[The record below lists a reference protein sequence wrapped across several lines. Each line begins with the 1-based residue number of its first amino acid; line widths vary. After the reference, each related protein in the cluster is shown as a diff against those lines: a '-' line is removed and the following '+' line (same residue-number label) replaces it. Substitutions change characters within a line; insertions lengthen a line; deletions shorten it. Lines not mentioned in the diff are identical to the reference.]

1 MSISGLDVP
10 KELGFAPLPGY
21 VAIAFKLCAPAE
33 GDHVIVY
40 GYLAPAPAGVVTLP
54 ITVEGIVAA
63 SENTTFETAAGVLG
77 KQAVIVRATLG

>member
-21 VAIAFKLCAPAE
+21 IAIALKVCAPDR
-33 GDHVIVY
+33 GDHETVY
-40 GYLAPAPAGVVTLP
+40 GYLVPAPAGVVTLP
-54 ITVEGIVAA
+54 IAVDGVVAV

-77 KQAVIVRATLG
+77 KQAVIVSATFG